1 MHPCNSVW
9 LWACQSLPLIISNV
23 ILFPTTQVTI
33 FQFDDGATASFNMV
47 AFTKRLCAREVKIYG
62 TKGEIVFEDGWN
74 NVEVFDFLTQQT
86 SKFTKI

>member
-1 MHPCNSVW
+1 
-9 LWACQSLPLIISNV
+9 
-23 ILFPTTQVTI
+23 
-33 FQFDDGATASFNMV
+33 MV

-86 SKFTKI
+86 SKFTQI